1 MNRRGIGED
10 AGAVRSRKV
19 AERELRQQLV
29 LGAAR
34 GIFAEKGIE
43 NTTMEDI
50 AERAGYT
57 RRTLYAY
64 FRNRDEISLLILLE
78 DLRARWAYQQE
89 AMAQVAGGLGKIL
102 AWAAAFYAYAREN
115 PHALRLQAYWDFKG
129 VDPDRIDPKIFS
141 AFETLN
147 NELADGLREV
157 FRMGIE
163 DESLRPGL
171 DVDLCISQYL
181 YTLRSVLNRAL
192 SSTYSFAR
200 FDPDDYVEAYLDL
213 VSRGIRSVGGTK
225 R

>member
-1 MNRRGIGED
+1 MKD
-10 AGAVRSRKV
+10 GAVESRRT
-19 AERELRQQLV
+19 AERKLRQQLV
-29 LGAAR
+29 IDAAR
-34 GIFAEKGIE
+34 KVFSEKGVE

-78 DLRARWAYQQE
+78 DLSARWGYQKE
-89 AMAQVAGGLGKIL
+89 AMAHVAGGLGKIL
-102 AWAAAFYAYAREN
+102 AWAAAFYAYVREN
-115 PHALRLQAYWDFKG
+115 PHALRLQAYWDFRG
-129 VDPDRIDPKIFS
+129 VDPDRICPGIFS
-141 AFETLN
+141 AFKAVN
-147 NELADGLREV
+147 DELADGLREI

-163 DESLRPGL
+163 DGSLRPGL

-181 YTLRSVLNRAL
+181 YTFRSVLHRAL

-213 VSRGIRSVGGTK
+213 FSRGIRNLGGAK